1 MFDIALVQMTC
12 DSRIRH
18 DVTHVEVGMARLYTV
33 RIAMIKNV
41 TLRSQK
47 LLGVF
52 YSTVDT

>member
-1 MFDIALVQMTC
+1 MFDIVLVQVTG
-12 DSRIRH
+12 DSRIRY

-47 LLGVF
+47 SLAAF
-52 YSTVDT
+52 YSTVDA